1 MFALICS
8 GNVRTAAAAKPA
20 QCSPVQTSTYRLI
33 KSRGPH
39 DHICHR
45 DATQVLGSSES
56 SRRRIPATDPGRA
69 MLLGRRDRV
78 IITRFT
84 TWLSSRPGPTFDRS
98 RYRPEPAQSECKVTA
113 PPRTPK
119 MDGGC
124 QWSQDTARTRPAGR
138 LGPLGCLPWP
148 GPPARGDPALPQHG
162 RRVTGRPGPGGP
174 EVPAVGSEPVTRQP
188 SSRCETVTRQLTRRD
203 RVDRPCGARAVVSYW

>member
-84 TWLSSRPGPTFDRS
+84 TWLSSRPGPTFGQS

-119 MDGGC
+119 MAASG
-124 QWSQDTARTRPAGR
+124 ARTQPGLGQPAGSDR
-138 LGPLGCLPWP
+138 SAAFLGP
-148 GPPARGDPALPQHG
+148 D
-162 RRVTGRPGPGGP
+162 RRREEILRYHNTG
-174 EVPAVGSEPVTRQP
+174 A
-188 SSRCETVTRQLTRRD
+188 
-203 RVDRPCGARAVVSYW
+203 A